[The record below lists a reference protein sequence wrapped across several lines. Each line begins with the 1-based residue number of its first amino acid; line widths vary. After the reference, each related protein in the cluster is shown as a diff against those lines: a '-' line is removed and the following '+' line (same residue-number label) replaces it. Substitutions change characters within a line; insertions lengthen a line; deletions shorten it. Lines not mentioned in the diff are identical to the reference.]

1 MSDASA
7 TSAAAPGRSTRS
19 HGRQLDPD
27 EAARSG
33 VRSDDEDGPDDP
45 DDELDAEPIG
55 GLPDYDAPPLA
66 DEVTAPLIAPELPP
80 DISTCTGAQ
89 LKLHC
94 WWRKLSTIGK
104 KDALK
109 ATLQTGASASATG

>member
-1 MSDASA
+1 M
-7 TSAAAPGRSTRS
+7 
-19 HGRQLDPD
+19 DPD